1 MSQSLTHAVRF
12 PPCRILRSRSL
23 PASDFVQRR
32 RGKQRGN
39 ASRLGR
45 PPFAVPQSRSQLLR
59 NPWLLNRGCRRP
71 SFVARCS
78 RNWGCAEI
86 ENRSRHTKPETGLRR
101 LEYVACRNCNIAK
114 PHFGEIAHR
123 RGCSSSAFFA
133 LNVVLRFFTEASK
146 PHFALAARAHV
157 CAQCVPNINIRKSFC
172 ESVSNINIRN
182 SFGKS
187 RAHVCAQCVPNINIR
202 KSFCESVS
210 NINIR
215 NSFGKSLVTS
225 FSPVRTS
232 RESQL
237 ARLANRG
244 QFAGSACVWF

>member
-1 MSQSLTHAVRF
+1 MSQSLTHAGRF
-12 PPCRILRSRSL
+12 PPCQISHSLCSL

-32 RGKQRGN
+32 RGKQRNN

-146 PHFALAARAHV
+146 PHFAPNSPNPKLRIVSMYTDSAFHAQAAREGSVERRLPASCTRPCL
-157 CAQCVPNINIRKSFC
+157 CAMCS
-172 ESVSNINIRN
+172 EY
-182 SFGKS
+182 
-187 RAHVCAQCVPNINIR
+187 
-202 KSFCESVS
+202 
-210 NINIR
+210 
-215 NSFGKSLVTS
+215 
-225 FSPVRTS
+225 
-232 RESQL
+232 
-237 ARLANRG
+237 
-244 QFAGSACVWF
+244 